1 MSARAESE
9 ECDPVQ
15 TAPQSPS
22 GPLYQSCMYTK
33 NHVSTFIAAFL
44 FLSLFNP
51 LSSAHP
57 ALKGTNSRPLF
68 FSSFKGVNQSKAPQ
82 QQQNSKRTNIN
93 KWYQPQTPGNASKF
107 QLLSSSHRRKL

>member
-44 FLSLFNP
+44 FLSLLNP

-68 FSSFKGVNQSKAPQ
+68 FFHFQRRQSIKSATATAEQQANQYKQMVSTANARQCFKVSTFVFQS
-82 QQQNSKRTNIN
+82 
-93 KWYQPQTPGNASKF
+93 
-107 QLLSSSHRRKL
+107 